1 MRNDHKIDIVLVGPW
16 SRLCNQL
23 IVREDFLH
31 YLKFIRSHG
40 FIQNIIYSSS
50 DEIGVVPTQLFDQ
63 VCSNHHASI
72 DQENLTGQNL
82 NTSFF
87 IRNSSIGIAKASSDF
102 VVKVRSD
109 LYIKDFV
116 IIRNNLIKSP
126 NKVIV
131 DYHENHSL
139 LIPYYYPDFL
149 FASKLTLAKEMF
161 YGNYENNDQLGEKVV
176 VLSPFK
182 SLQIGRLKGGF
193 MYTEYSL
200 WTYLLRN
207 FLGPHFFIVQMYKL
221 TAFDFLRS
229 IKFIIFNITL
239 INRNDIFISNEKFK
253 FESFLNAYFFKYGI
267 LKKKYLLFL
276 FIYHYYLFL
285 KRSSLALFKITINSI
300 LRKL

>member
-1 MRNDHKIDIVLVGPW
+1 MRIDHKIDIVLVGPW

-31 YLKFIRSHG
+31 YLMFIRSHD

-50 DEIGVVPTQLFDQ
+50 DEIGVVPTHLFDQ
-63 VCSNHHASI
+63 VCSNHHDLI
-72 DQENLTGQNL
+72 DQENLMGQNL

-87 IRNSSIGIAKASSDF
+87 IRNSSIGITKASSDF
-102 VVKVRSD
+102 VLKVRSD

-131 DYHENHSL
+131 DYHVNHSL

-161 YGNYENNDQLGEKVV
+161 HGNYVSPEQLSEKEVV
-176 VLSPFK
+176 FSPFK
-182 SLQIGRLKGGF
+182 SLSIGRLRGGF

-200 WTYLLRN
+200 WTFLLRN
-207 FLGPHFFIVQMYKL
+207 FLRPNFFIIQMNRL

-239 INRNDIFISNEKFK
+239 INRNDIFISNERFK
-253 FESFLNAYFFKYGI
+253 FESFFNPYFFKCSI
-267 LKKKYLLFL
+267 LKKKYLPFL

-285 KRSSLALFKITINSI
+285 KRSSLALFKITINSF

>member
-31 YLKFIRSHG
+31 YLQFIRSHS
-40 FIQNIIYSSS
+40 FVQNIIYSSS
-50 DEIGVVPTQLFDQ
+50 DKIGVVPNHLFDQ
-63 VCSNHHASI
+63 VCSNHHDLI
-72 DQENLTGQNL
+72 DQENPIGQNL

-87 IRNSSIGIAKASSDF
+87 IRNSSIGIRKASSDF

-116 IIRNNLIKSP
+116 IIRNNLIKFP
-126 NKVIV
+126 NKVII
-131 DYHENHSL
+131 DYHETHSL

-161 YGNYENNDQLGEKVV
+161 YGTYENLEQSDKKEMVC
-176 VLSPFK
+176 SPFK
-182 SLQIGRLKGGF
+182 SLQIGRLRGDF

-200 WTYLLRN
+200 WTFLLRN
-207 FLGPHFFIVQMYKL
+207 FLSPHFFIIQMYRL
-221 TAFDFLRS
+221 TVFDFFRS
-229 IKFIIFNITL
+229 IKFIILNITL

-253 FESFLNAYFFKYGI
+253 FESFLNSYFFKCGI
-267 LKKKYLLFL
+267 FKKKYLLFL
-276 FIYHYYLFL
+276 FIYHYYLFV
-285 KRSSLALFKITINSI
+285 KRSSLTLFKITMNSL